1 MPSFSEIQTSLSTR
15 IQSSEYW
22 GSIIGI
28 AIGYYLAT
36 GKRAS
41 TAVMVAIPVSS
52 MIGMVASDIVTVTT
66 TR

>member
-15 IQSSEYW
+15 IQSGEYW
-22 GSIIGI
+22 GSVIGI

-41 TAVMVAIPVSS
+41 TGVMVALPVGSLL
-52 MIGMVASDIVTVTT
+52 GMTASDIVSVTT

>member
-15 IQSSEYW
+15 IQSGEYW

-28 AIGYYLAT
+28 AVGYYLAT
-36 GKRAS
+36 GKRAP

-52 MIGMVASDIVTVTT
+52 MVGMIVSDVVTVTT

>member
-41 TAVMVAIPVSS
+41 TGVMVALPVGS
-52 MIGMVASDIVTVTT
+52 MVGMVASDIITVTT